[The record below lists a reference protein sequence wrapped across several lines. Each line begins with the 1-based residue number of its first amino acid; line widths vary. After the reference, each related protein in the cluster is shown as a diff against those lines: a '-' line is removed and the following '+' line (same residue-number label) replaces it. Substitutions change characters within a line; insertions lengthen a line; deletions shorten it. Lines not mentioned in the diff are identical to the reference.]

1 MKQFISNMMRE
12 KNDVSE
18 QDSIASII
26 KAPDFDEAASNCDP
40 EEAERRNLEIFK
52 NLTFDQEG
60 NPIQMHKPDIDKI
73 VAQTVQP
80 RYKVYRRRTPID
92 ED

>member
-26 KAPDFDEAASNCDP
+26 KAPDFDEAASNYDP
-40 EEAERRNLEIFK
+40 VEAERRNLEIFK
-52 NLTFDQEG
+52 NLTFD
-60 NPIQMHKPDIDKI
+60 
-73 VAQTVQP
+73 
-80 RYKVYRRRTPID
+80 
-92 ED
+92 

>member
-26 KAPDFDEAASNCDP
+26 KAPDFDDAASNYDP
-40 EEAERRNLEIFK
+40 AEAERRNLEIFK
-52 NLTFDQEG
+52 NLTFD
-60 NPIQMHKPDIDKI
+60 
-73 VAQTVQP
+73 
-80 RYKVYRRRTPID
+80 
-92 ED
+92 

>member
-12 KNDVSE
+12 KNDGSE

-26 KAPDFDEAASNCDP
+26 KAPDFDEINSDMNSA
-40 EEAERRNLEIFK
+40 EAEKRNLEIFR
-52 NLTFDQEG
+52 NLTFDNEG

-73 VAQTVQP
+73 VA
-80 RYKVYRRRTPID
+80 
-92 ED
+92 